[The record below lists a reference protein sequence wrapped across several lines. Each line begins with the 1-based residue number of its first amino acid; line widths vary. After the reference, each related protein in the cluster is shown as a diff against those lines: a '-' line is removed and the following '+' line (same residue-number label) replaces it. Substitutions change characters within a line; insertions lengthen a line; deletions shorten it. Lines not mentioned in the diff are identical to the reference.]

1 MQDYNYTAGAGT
13 FGTGEKSLKAQ
24 YDSLESYRSVYID
37 RAEASAEVTIP
48 HLYPRRGHTS
58 ATEFYTPFQSI
69 GSNGVNG
76 LSAKLQL
83 ALLPPSNPFFRLV
96 IDEVEANKEGIDSAT
111 RQEFDR
117 ALQKVERE
125 VMKEIEVMGLRNTV
139 HEAMRQLIISGN
151 ALVNISDDGCRL
163 YRLSEYM
170 VERDPK
176 GNVLRIITRESISPE
191 TLPKEVRGAVSDKL
205 DDKGRVELYTGV
217 FLEDDK
223 WETYQEA
230 GECRIP
236 DSEGSYKKEECPY
249 LPLRWNKVDG
259 EHYGRSYV
267 EEYIGDLN
275 SAEGLSKAILDGS
288 AAAARLL
295 FLVNPNSTTNI
306 RDVSETVNGGFCAGR
321 VEDVAPLQINK
332 QGDMSVA
339 MQVLNGLEQRLNKA
353 FLSGASGVRNAERVT
368 AAEIRLI
375 SQELETTLGGLYSV
389 LSAEFQM
396 PLVSIM
402 LAKLKKQK
410 KVDIPDGLVS
420 PAIVTG
426 VDALG
431 RGNELQRLDE
441 FMGGSLQMFGEQAAA
456 MINMDE
462 YMRRRASSLGIDAE
476 NLVKDQQQMQQE
488 QQNAMMQNMTEAAVP
503 QITGAIA
510 QNATQTQ

>member
-1 MQDYNYTAGAGT
+1 MQDYNYMAGDGVL
-13 FGTGEKSLKAQ
+13 GSGEKTLKAQ
-24 YDSLESYRSVYID
+24 YDSLESYRSVYIN
-37 RAEASAEVTIP
+37 RAESSAEVTIP
-48 HLYPRRGHTS
+48 HLFPRRGSTS
-58 ATEFYTPFQSI
+58 ATEFYTPYQSI

-96 IDEVEANKEGIDSAT
+96 IDEVEANKEGIDAAT

-125 VMKEIEVMGLRNTV
+125 VMKEIEIMGLRNTL

-151 ALVNISDDGCRL
+151 ALVSISDEGCRL
-163 YRLSEYM
+163 YRLGEYM
-170 VERDPK
+170 CERDPK
-176 GNVLRIITRESISPE
+176 GNVTRIITRECISPE
-191 TLPKEVRGAVSDKL
+191 ALPEEIRAFAADKKDDRGK
-205 DDKGRVELYTGV
+205 VELFTGV
-217 FLEDDK
+217 FLRDGK

-230 GECRIP
+230 CDQRVP
-236 DSEGSYKKEECPY
+236 KSEGQYKKNECPY

-306 RDVSETVNGGFCAGR
+306 RDISETVNGGFCAGR
-321 VEDVAPLQINK
+321 PEDVQALQINK

-339 MQVLNGLEQRLNKA
+339 MQVLNGLQERLNKA

-410 KVDIPDGLVS
+410 KVDIPEGLVA

-431 RGNELQRLDE
+431 RNSEVQNLTE
-441 FMGGSLQMFGEQAAA
+441 FTNLFLSLGGEQAARY
-456 MINMDE
+456 INLDE
-462 YMRRRASSLGIDAE
+462 LAKRVASGLNVDPD
-476 NLVKDQQQMQQE
+476 NLIKTQEDMQME
-488 QQNAMMQNMTEAAVP
+488 QQNAMMQNMAEQAVP
-503 QITGAIA
+503 QVTGAIA